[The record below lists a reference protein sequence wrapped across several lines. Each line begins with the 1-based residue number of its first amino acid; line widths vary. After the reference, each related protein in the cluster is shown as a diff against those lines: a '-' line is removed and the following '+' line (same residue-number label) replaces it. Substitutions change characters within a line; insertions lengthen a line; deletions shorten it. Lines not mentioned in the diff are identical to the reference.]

1 MAKKKK
7 SRAKLARP
15 RKGGGFGGGG
25 GGFGGGGGASGG
37 NMGGLMNQMQKLQEE
52 MEKTQDA
59 LGDEEVTATS
69 GGGMVTVVASGKQE
83 IRSISI
89 EPDAV
94 DPDDVEMLEDLV
106 LAAVNEA
113 LQKSQELAEEKMGG
127 LTSGLGLP
135 PGLGL

>member
-7 SRAKLARP
+7 ARPKLAHP
-15 RKGGGFGGGG
+15 RKGSGFGGGG
-25 GGFGGGGGASGG
+25 GGFGGGGMGGG
-37 NMGGLMNQMQKLQEE
+37 NMGALMNQMQKLQEE

-59 LGDEEVTATS
+59 IGDEEVTASS

-89 EPDAV
+89 DPDAV

-113 LQKSQELAEEKMGG
+113 LQKSQELAEEKMDG